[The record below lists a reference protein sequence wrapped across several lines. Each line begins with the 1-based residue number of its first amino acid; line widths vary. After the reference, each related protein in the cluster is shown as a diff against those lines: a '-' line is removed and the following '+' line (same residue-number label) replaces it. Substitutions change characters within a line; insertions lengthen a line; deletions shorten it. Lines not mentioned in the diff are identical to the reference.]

1 MAYNPARPRKP
12 MSQINVVPY
21 IDVMLVLLVIFMVT
35 APLMQQAVEV
45 DLPNAPSETVPP
57 PGDERQPVI
66 VEVDRQGRYF
76 VSDADGRVAV
86 EPDALAEAVARRLER
101 EPRPPVYVGGDQA
114 VDYGRVITALVSL
127 RNAGVEG
134 VGLLTEP
141 LTDLPKTQNP

>member
-57 PGDERQPVI
+57 DTDDTQPVI
-66 VEVDRQGRYF
+66 VEVDKRGHYF
-76 VSDADGRVAV
+76 VSDGNGRVAV
-86 EPDALAEAVARRLER
+86 EPNALAEVVAQRLDH
-101 EPRPPVYVGGDQA
+101 EPKPPVYVGGDQE
-114 VDYGRVITALVSL
+114 VDYGLVITALVSL
-127 RNAGVEG
+127 RNAGVEA

-141 LTDLPKTQNP
+141 LERLPETKTQ